1 MGTSWGG
8 ALVLLDV
15 EPSGDSTT
23 KLQSIE
29 ELYFGNVSSELP
41 VVGGVGSEGVC
52 FRGWCIAH
60 PEVEPSSDNYECTQ
74 NIETSTVQPQI

>member
-29 ELYFGNVSSELP
+29 ELYFGNVSSEFP
-41 VVGGVGSEGVC
+41 V
-52 FRGWCIAH
+52 I
-60 PEVEPSSDNYECTQ
+60 
-74 NIETSTVQPQI
+74 